1 MNIRLE
7 QPKDYREVENLTRE
21 AFWNVYRPGCTEH
34 YVLNQYRTNP
44 DFIPEL
50 DFVMEEDGKIIGH
63 VMFSKAE
70 IMLDDGTEYPS
81 WTFGPISIHPDYKR
95 KGYGLKLLK
104 YALEAAKEMGIGLLQ
119 MEGNIEFYKHAGFDL
134 ASKMKIHYHA
144 EPRDAEVP
152 YFLAQEL
159 IPGYWGNREGT
170 YCPPKGYFVA
180 DENPEAFEAYEA
192 TFPKKEK
199 AFQEGQL
206 PQFCQS
212 CGMPL
217 MRIEDCGTNGD
228 GSTNFD
234 YCQYCYKDGKF
245 LQDCTMDKMIEHCAQ
260 FVNEV
265 NKGLPQP
272 ITKEEYIGQMKMY
285 FPHLKRW
292 RKELTINEAAPE
304 NPALAGV
311 KDLIAKMADKLP
323 VTFIS
328 SVDEE
333 GFPCTKAMLSP
344 RVREGIK
351 TFYFTTNTFSLRVAH
366 YKANPKASIYFCD
379 AEGFKGM
386 MLRGTMEV
394 LTDAASKEMIWRD
407 GDEQYYPGGVTDPNY
422 CVLKFTATDGRF
434 YSDFYPRSF
443 VIE

>member
-1 MNIRLE
+1 M
-7 QPKDYREVENLTRE
+7 PLTDD
-21 AFWNVYRPGCTEH
+21 
-34 YVLNQYRTNP
+34 VLGTN
-44 DFIPEL
+44 
-50 DFVMEEDGKIIGH
+50 
-63 VMFSKAE
+63 A
-70 IMLDDGTEYPS
+70 DGTKNE
-81 WTFGPISIHPDYKR
+81 
-95 KGYGLKLLK
+95 
-104 YALEAAKEMGIGLLQ
+104 
-119 MEGNIEFYKHAGFDL
+119 
-134 ASKMKIHYHA
+134 
-144 EPRDAEVP
+144 
-152 YFLAQEL
+152 
-159 IPGYWGNREGT
+159 
-170 YCPPKGYFVA
+170 
-180 DENPEAFEAYEA
+180 
-192 TFPKKEK
+192 
-199 AFQEGQL
+199 
-206 PQFCQS
+206 
-212 CGMPL
+212 
-217 MRIEDCGTNGD
+217 
-228 GSTNFD
+228 D
-234 YCQYCYKDGKF
+234 YCMYCYKDGKF
-245 LQDCTMDKMIEHCAQ
+245 LQDCTMEEMIEHCAQ

-292 RKELTINEAAPE
+292 RKSLTINNDEAMPE

-311 KDLIAKMADKLP
+311 KELISTMADTLP
-323 VTFIS
+323 VTYIS

-351 TFYFTTNTFSLRVAH
+351 TFYFTTNTFSIRVAH

-394 LTDAASKEMIWRD
+394 LTDAKSKEMIWCD
-407 GDEQYYPGGVTDPNY
+407 GDEQYYPSGVTDPNY